1 MRKTYILEDLDC
13 AHCAALI
20 EEKVGK
26 LDGVTK
32 STVTLLTQ
40 KLVVEVEDDK
50 AAGLLKEIT
59 KIDSNRTYENNG
71 EKIMQY
77 SILGKSQLKISV
89 IGFGGIPIQR
99 VTEEEAIKVVRFAL
113 DKGTFA
119 AFRNEYS
126 EKLSRRI

>member
-1 MRKTYILEDLDC
+1 MKKTYILEDLDC

-50 AAGLLKEIT
+50 AAGLKEIT
-59 KIDSNRTYENNG
+59 KIVKKHEPDVEVI
-71 EKIMQY
+71 EK
-77 SILGKSQLKISV
+77 
-89 IGFGGIPIQR
+89 
-99 VTEEEAIKVVRFAL
+99 
-113 DKGTFA
+113 
-119 AFRNEYS
+119 
-126 EKLSRRI
+126 